1 MAAERL
7 SMRKI
12 KEVLRLQAAGHSQRA
27 IATSTGIARSTVSE
41 YLERAA
47 AAGLS
52 WPLPDALTDTELE
65 DLLFKTP
72 APAVDRRPLP
82 DWKSVYDEMKAKRRT
97 GVTLQLLWLEYK
109 EANPDGLQYSQ
120 FCEYYRRWRGR
131 LDRVLRQEHKAGDKV
146 FVDFAGQSVP
156 IVDRTT
162 GEVLFEAQI
171 FVAVLG
177 ASNYTYAQACRS
189 QELSEWIGAHS
200 RMLDYFGGVPFAIV
214 PDNLKAGV
222 RHACF
227 YEPDL
232 NPTYHDWA
240 LHYGTTVLPAR
251 VRRPRDK
258 AKVEAGV
265 LLVERWILA
274 RLRHHT
280 FFTLAE
286 LEEEIRR
293 LLDSLNQRPFQ
304 KLEGSR
310 RSLFDTLDR
319 PALRPLPAA
328 RYDFAQWKKASVNI
342 DYHVEVLGH
351 FYSVPYKLE
360 RARVDVRITSDTVE
374 IFHDGRRVS
383 AHPRGRRKG
392 GFTTDAAHRPK
403 SHQKYLEWTPSRMI
417 RWGEQTGPRTAEMVH
432 RILASRPH
440 PEQGFRACLGLLRL
454 GDRYSAPRLEAACA
468 RALHVGAVS
477 YQSVK
482 SILNTGLDQVPFEE
496 QTASHFPKTM
506 NMCGVS
512 TTTPPL
518 LEENPDAAAT
528 HHRSPAR
535 TEAARHGGR
544 TRRTIDHARHP
555 VAGL

>member
-27 IATSTGIARSTVSE
+27 ISHSTGIARSTVGE
-41 YLERAA
+41 YLNRAA
-47 AAGLS
+47 NAGLR
-52 WPLPDALTDTELE
+52 WPLPDHLTDSALQ
-65 DLLFKTP
+65 DLLFKFTATP
-72 APAVDRRPLP
+72 GLIRPLP
-82 DWKSVYDEMKAKRRT
+82 DWKGIYDEMKKKRRT

-120 FCEYYRRWRGR
+120 FCECYRRWRGR

-146 FVDFAGQSVP
+146 FVDFAGQTVP
-156 IVDRTT
+156 IVDRAT

-171 FVAVLG
+171 FVGVLG

-189 QELSEWIGAHS
+189 QELPEWISAHS
-200 RMLDYFGGVPFAIV
+200 RMLDYFGGVPLVIV

-274 RLRHHT
+274 RLRNHT
-280 FFTLAE
+280 FSSLAE
-286 LEEEIRR
+286 LDEEIRR
-293 LLDSLNQRPFQ
+293 LLDSLNHRPFQ

-310 RSLFDTLDR
+310 RSLFETLDR
-319 PALRPLPAA
+319 PALLPLPAT
-328 RYDFAQWKKASVNI
+328 RYDFAQWKRATVNI
-342 DYHVEVLGH
+342 DYHVDVLGH
-351 FYSVPYKLE
+351 YYSVPYKLE
-360 RARVDVRITSDTVE
+360 RAKVDVRVTNDTVE
-374 IFHDGRRVS
+374 IFHNGRRVS
-383 AHPRGRRKG
+383 AHARGRKKG
-392 GFTTDAAHRPK
+392 GFTTDPGHRPK

-417 RWGEQTGPRTAEMVH
+417 RWGEQTGPRTAEMVQ

-454 GDRYSAPRLEAACA
+454 GDRFTAPRLEAACA

-482 SILNTGLDQVPFEE
+482 SILSTGLDQVPLEE
-496 QTASHFPKTM
+496 QTALALPQNHEHVR
-506 NMCGVS
+506 G
-512 TTTPPL
+512 
-518 LEENPDAAAT
+518 EQYYAAA
-528 HHRSPAR
+528 
-535 TEAARHGGR
+535 
-544 TRRTIDHARHP
+544 
-555 VAGL
+555 AGDS